1 MIVDLDFIFE
11 LKKYSGGNMKNNF
24 LQAKEFLLY
33 LFVGAIS
40 TMIEWIF
47 FYLLNGMLNINYL
60 FATSF
65 AFIFSTFVNWFLGR
79 VLIFKNKSLYL
90 IKEIFKIYA
99 VSLIGLFF
107 NLIIMFLAIEKF
119 NMQSMFAK
127 ILATGIVFA
136 WNFLIRKYVIYK
148 I

>member
-1 MIVDLDFIFE
+1 
-11 LKKYSGGNMKNNF
+11 MKNNF
-24 LQAKEFLLY
+24 LYAKELLLY

-40 TMIEWIF
+40 TITEWIF
-47 FYLLNGMLNINYL
+47 FYLLNGILNINYL
-60 FATSF
+60 LATSF
-65 AFIFSTFVNWFLGR
+65 AFVFSTFVNWFLGR
-79 VLIFKNKSLYL
+79 MFIFKNKNLYL
-90 IKEIFKIYA
+90 IKEIFKIYG

-119 NMQSMFAK
+119 NMKSMFAK

>member
-1 MIVDLDFIFE
+1 
-11 LKKYSGGNMKNNF
+11 MKNNF
-24 LQAKEFLLY
+24 FQTKEFLLY

-107 NLIIMFLAIEKF
+107 NLVIMFLAIEKF

>member
-1 MIVDLDFIFE
+1 
-11 LKKYSGGNMKNNF
+11 MKNNF
-24 LQAKEFLLY
+24 FQTKEFLLY

-47 FYLLNGMLNINYL
+47 FYFLNGMLNINYL

-107 NLIIMFLAIEKF
+107 NLVIMFLAIEKF